1 MWKVARGDPCFVL
14 QFLLH
19 GTIVGYITPYIITKK
34 SLQLY
39 STQKM
44 NFSVKNIFSKCR
56 KILFFVHC
64 QLYQKMFL
72 ENILTGGLEH

>member
-1 MWKVARGDPCFVL
+1 MLNLSLQESGDNVITNLVL
-14 QFLLH
+14 VKLQLEQVTSKFLLH

-44 NFSVKNIFSKCR
+44 NFSVKNVFSKCR
-56 KILFFVHC
+56 EI
-64 QLYQKMFL
+64 
-72 ENILTGGLEH
+72 